1 VLFSQGKACM
11 STPQVFEQTITICAS
26 ATVVEQ
32 CITDQQLMHQW
43 LNPAL
48 RCEAVGDWNTE
59 LGGRSKFVIQSPL
72 WQPTL
77 WSTVVERE
85 PGVIVW
91 AFHGFFEGR
100 DRWECRPVEAG
111 TLLLNRFEF
120 IIPNP
125 VVAFGFQ
132 WFAAKWTQ
140 QDMAAQLKR
149 LKQVAE
155 MSVNRC

>member
-1 VLFSQGKACM
+1 
-11 STPQVFEQTITICAS
+11 
-26 ATVVEQ
+26 
-32 CITDQQLMHQW
+32 MHRW

-48 RCEAVGDWNTE
+48 RCEPLGIGILNV
-59 LGGRSKFVIQSPL
+59 GGRSRFVIQSPL

-77 WSTVVERE
+77 HSTVVERE
-85 PGVIVW
+85 PGLIVW
-91 AFHGFFEGR
+91 QFTGFFEGQ